1 MKAPFTTPRVASW
14 LSGTLFA
21 LIFASTFA
29 VVGNIEFSLP
39 LFDVEFNKASPITI
53 RLSSSVY
60 LRPNQVKDEYVE
72 RWFPVRIGEKL
83 INKERHRFVQSY
95 IQSKKEVFN
104 RRSLGFFV
112 AAFLVAFFFSQNLRL
127 AWPGRRRFLRS
138 EASCYLLMIL
148 TIVGTK
154 AFLLFTYLPFT
165 LLPLAAISAISI
177 FFLGRRIGFMM
188 NVVISFIAGMLL
200 DVDLLAFLFFL
211 VQGLAV
217 LPVLKYYRRRKK
229 FFLATVLITGTGVIL
244 IPALTYLLSTVGD
257 TNTITSWRN
266 ALIIAA
272 LGGGAVSYPVLW
284 ALYAI
289 VRPLMGIVS
298 QSKLNELQELQHPL
312 LKKLQ
317 EQAPATWEHSRAIAN
332 LAEEAASKI
341 GADALLV
348 RVGAYFHDI
357 GKAAAPEFFVENYS
371 LNGKTGGGP
380 HEKLAPEKSAELIID
395 HVVEG
400 VKILRS
406 NALPEAV
413 IEFVY
418 MHHGTNLV
426 EFFWRKYKE
435 RQKDV
440 PEEERL
446 SRSNF
451 TYPGMKPQSPEP
463 AILMLADGA
472 EAASRTLQDYTTDEI
487 QKVVSHVFMVRLLK
501 GQLDESGLTMENLRI
516 VLKSFVDSIHFGHHT
531 RVKYQWQRE
540 TKPAEPAA
548 EPRPREEPPRP
559 SKPPAKPKEAP
570 DQAPS
575 PTPPE
580 EGVKEL
586 PSVKEADKAE
596 VKDMEKKADA
606 PPEKE
611 PPSPAPE
618 KSEEKPREEPEGKEP
633 PHPKTLKNSD
643 MRAAVA
649 TPVPPDPDDR

>member
-21 LIFASTFA
+21 LLFASTFA
-29 VVGNIEFSLP
+29 VVGNIEFLLP
-39 LFDVEFNKASPITI
+39 VFDVEFNKSSPITI
-53 RLSSSVY
+53 RLSSSTY

-83 INKERHRFVQSY
+83 INKERHRFIQSY
-95 IQSKKEVFN
+95 IQSKKGVLD
-104 RRSLGFFV
+104 RRAFGFFV
-112 AAFLVAFFFSQNLRL
+112 AAFIVAFFFSQNLRL
-127 AWPGRRRFLRS
+127 AWPGRRRLLRS
-138 EASCYLLMIL
+138 EASCYTLMIM
-148 TIVGTK
+148 TII
-154 AFLLFTYLPFT
+154 
-165 LLPLAAISAISI
+165 AAITI

-188 NVVISFIAGMLL
+188 NVVISFTAGMLL

-229 FFLATVLITGTGVIL
+229 FFIATLCITGTGVL
-244 IPALTYLLSTVGD
+244 MIPALTYLLSTVGD
-257 TNTITSWRN
+257 SNTITSWRN

-272 LGGGAVSYPVLW
+272 IGGGAVSYPVLW
-284 ALYAI
+284 ALYAV

-371 LNGKTGGGP
+371 LNGKAGGGP

-395 HVVEG
+395 HVIEG

-406 NALPEAV
+406 NAIPEAV

-418 MHHGTNLV
+418 MHHGTNMV

-435 RQKDV
+435 RAKDV
-440 PEEERL
+440 PEDERL
-446 SRSNF
+446 SRSHF

-487 QKVVSHVFMVRLLK
+487 QKVVSHVFMVRLLN

-516 VLKSFVDSIHFGHHT
+516 VLRSFVDSIHFGHHT

-540 TKPAEPAA
+540 AKPA
-548 EPRPREEPPRP
+548 EPRPRAEPPRP
-559 SKPPAKPKEAP
+559 SKPPAKPQEA
-570 DQAPS
+570 QTPS
-575 PTPPE
+575 PPPPETEAKEPPE
-580 EGVKEL
+580 EKD
-586 PSVKEADKAE
+586 ADKAGA
-596 VKDMEKKADA
+596 VDTEKKADEA
-606 PPEKE
+606 SGR
-611 PPSPAPE
+611 PSPLPL
-618 KSEEKPREEPEGKEP
+618 KSEEPVKEEPQSKEAL
-633 PHPKTLKNSD
+633 HPKTLKNND

-649 TPVPPDPDDR
+649 TPVPPEPDDR